1 MAKKEKTVRFYRVMA
16 LTPRQGERAVEQV
29 DWRTL
34 LEQWGQRS
42 LADQVVGPDK
52 ILFHPDATAAAPAV
66 GAHSSASAA
75 FQSRISMT
83 SATVEDVLSFEEDGE
98 MIANST
104 AIAFLPGHNVFALVQ
119 GNASSPRQN
128 VVRVFLDEVKPF
140 SAGEKWVIR
149 PIIDPAHL
157 RRFRDETDGVKWY
170 QGVISTKRD
179 LLTPDAEGFMS
190 ALDRIAEQV
199 GADLKVEIKISLDDA
214 AVQSKAS
221 RRSLRSYIVKSLDR
235 IVQGS
240 KKSLVHATNEDGTV
254 EETLSLIQEK
264 FTAIASISDDVTG
277 SARFTELVREVV
289 RVAGEEDNR
298 IKKIMEG

>member
-170 QGVISTKRD
+170 QGRSEEHTSE
-179 LLTPDAEGFMS
+179 L
-190 ALDRIAEQV
+190 
-199 GADLKVEIKISLDDA
+199 
-214 AVQSKAS
+214 QS
-221 RRSLRSYIVKSLDR
+221 R
-235 IVQGS
+235 
-240 KKSLVHATNEDGTV
+240 
-254 EETLSLIQEK
+254 
-264 FTAIASISDDVTG
+264 
-277 SARFTELVREVV
+277 
-289 RVAGEEDNR
+289 
-298 IKKIMEG
+298 